1 MNINLP
7 ENYMSLA
14 HLGVGEELVTNKSK
28 FIGYAKS
35 AMTEEDAIAFLD
47 EIREQHPL
55 ASCIC
60 YAYVCGYQSQ
70 VQKYHDGHEPVGGKP
85 ILSAIKLKGLIGTTC
100 AVVRYYGG
108 IKLGVG
114 GLARA
119 FGNAAISAIENGEP
133 SLYELGKDIIITYDY
148 NFDGKISYLLE
159 NSNLIVNEKSYSEK
173 VEIEIQ
179 IKNKFLD
186 EFLSKLNGIT
196 NSSHTFDVLEEKY
209 IC

>member
-1 MNINLP
+1 MNANLP
-7 ENYMSLA
+7 ESYLSLA
-14 HLGVGEELVTNKSK
+14 RLGIGEELIINKSK

-35 AMTEEDAIAFLD
+35 AMTEDEAIAFID
-47 EIREQHPL
+47 EISTQHPL

-85 ILSAIKLKGLIGTTC
+85 ILSAIKMKSLIGTVC

-119 FGNAAISAIENGEP
+119 FGNAAISAVENGLP
-133 SLYELGKDIIITYDY
+133 SLYELGKDIMISYDY
-148 NFDGKISYLLE
+148 SFDGKIAYLLE
-159 NSNLIVNEKSYSEK
+159 HSELTVKSKDYSER

-179 IKNKFLD
+179 IKNKHID
-186 EFLSKLNGIT
+186 EFISKLNGIT
-196 NSSHTFDVLEEKY
+196 NNSHALKTLTEKY